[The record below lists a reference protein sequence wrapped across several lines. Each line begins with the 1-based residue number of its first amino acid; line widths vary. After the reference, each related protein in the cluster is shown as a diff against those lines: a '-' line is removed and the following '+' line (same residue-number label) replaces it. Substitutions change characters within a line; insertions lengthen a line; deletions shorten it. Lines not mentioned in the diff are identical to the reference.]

1 MNNNAVAY
9 LHRDGALSIT
19 HDVCGSTQIAQ
30 PIRFDGTTGLYTS
43 DAHYC
48 RRCDEQG
55 LDTAALNYPN
65 PFTDTP

>member
-19 HDVCGSTQIAQ
+19 HDVCGSTQIAL
-30 PIRFDGTTGLYTS
+30 PIRYDDLVEYAR
-43 DAHYC
+43 DAYHC
-48 RRCDEQG
+48 RSCEEQG
-55 LDTAALNYPN
+55 FDNAALNYPN